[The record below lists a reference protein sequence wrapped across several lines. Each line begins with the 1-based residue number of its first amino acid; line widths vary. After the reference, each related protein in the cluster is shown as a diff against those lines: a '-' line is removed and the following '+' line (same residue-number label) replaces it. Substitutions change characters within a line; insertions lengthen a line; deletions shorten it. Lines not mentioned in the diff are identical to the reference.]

1 MGIESRGKVSP
12 EAASASSIS
21 RASACAARSA
31 TGSSFPFTSDASF
44 VSRLTLCD
52 TDADRSSR
60 LRLHSSSNAAVFAAF
75 RKTMA
80 SFVAFTSRRAF
91 SCQAS
96 AEQSSARLFPVPV
109 GDSMSAFCDLVSA
122 VRIRDMVIF

>member
-1 MGIESRGKVSP
+1 MGIESRGASP

-21 RASACAARSA
+21 RASAAAARSA
-31 TGSSFPFTSDASF
+31 TGSSFPFGDA
-44 VSRLTLCD
+44 VSLLTLD
-52 TDADRSSR
+52 NDARRSR

-75 RKTMA
+75 RRAMD
-80 SFVAFTSRRAF
+80 SFSAFTSRATF

-96 AEQSSARLFPVPV
+96 AEQSSARLLPVPV